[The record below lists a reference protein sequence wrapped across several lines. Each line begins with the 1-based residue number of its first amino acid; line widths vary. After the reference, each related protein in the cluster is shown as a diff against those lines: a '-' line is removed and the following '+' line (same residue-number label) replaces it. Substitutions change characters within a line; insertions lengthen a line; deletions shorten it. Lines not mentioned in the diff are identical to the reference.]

1 MRMHRSEEPTR
12 TRWDVL
18 LEVDAYLPWS
28 GGSRTYYHN
37 LYSRL
42 AEDFGCRV
50 MVNTSHCAGEQ
61 SFDREASHPNL
72 CIRRRDERL
81 PDWKMKRAPA
91 LVRKLVH
98 TGIVAARSSPL
109 AVHCGDLF
117 PQDAAG
123 AILRRI
129 ARFPLLVFVH
139 GDEISQTDGR
149 RLQPKLRDAI
159 YRTADALVAANS
171 FAHDRLA
178 SILGSTSRV
187 TMITPGVDFK
197 TFSPGPR
204 PEWIESKFS
213 LRADPVLLTVGRLVK
228 KKGHETVLCSLP
240 LVLKKFP
247 NLRYLIV
254 GDGPERIHLEETVRQ
269 SGLAKTVTFVGN
281 IPHAE
286 LGDYYRSADIFCMV
300 NQSDKSG
307 DIESF
312 GMVFIE
318 ANAAGKP
325 VVGGR
330 SGGTA
335 QSIVDGETGLLCE
348 PGDVAQTASCLLLL
362 LRNADL
368 RARMGKAGLARAR
381 AEFDWQSRAVQLFEI
396 QQRIARREQ
405 MRSTVGGPSCI
416 PMH

>member
-1 MRMHRSEEPTR
+1 MRMHRAKEPTR
-12 TRWDVL
+12 TQWDVL

-50 MVNTSHCAGEQ
+50 MVNTSHCAGEH
-61 SFDREASHPNL
+61 SFDREAAHPSL
-72 CIRRRDERL
+72 CIHRRDERL

-91 LVRKLVH
+91 LIRKVLH
-98 TGIVAARSSPL
+98 TGIVAAQSRPL

-123 AILRRI
+123 AFLRRI
-129 ARFPLLVFVH
+129 AGLPLLVYVH

-149 RLQPKLRDAI
+149 KLQPKLRDAI
-159 YRTADALVAANS
+159 YRTADALVAANI
-171 FAHDRLA
+171 FAYDRLT
-178 SILGSTSRV
+178 SILGSALRV

-197 TFSPGPR
+197 VFSPGPR
-204 PEWIESKFS
+204 PQWIEAKFS

-228 KKGHETVLCSLP
+228 KKGHETVLRSLP
-240 LVLKKFP
+240 LVLKEFP
-247 NLRYLIV
+247 DLRYLIV
-254 GDGPERIHLEETVRQ
+254 GDGPERRHLEEIVQ
-269 SGLAKTVTFVGN
+269 QLDLAKMVIFVGN
-281 IPHAE
+281 VPHAE
-286 LGDYYRSADIFCMV
+286 LGDYYRAADIFCMI
-300 NQSDKSG
+300 NQCDASG

-318 ANAAGKP
+318 ANAAAKP

-330 SGGTA
+330 SGGTT
-335 QSIVDGETGLLCE
+335 QSIVDGKTGLLCE
-348 PGDVAQTASCLLLL
+348 PGSPALTAAHLLLL

-368 RARMGKAGLARAR
+368 RARMGNAGLSRAR
-381 AEFDWQSRAVQLFEI
+381 TEFGWESRAAQLFEI
-396 QQRIARREQ
+396 QQRIARRGQ